1 MARHRSSPRSLAH
14 PRYWLTWIGIGLLRA
29 SACLPQPA
37 RLALGRSL
45 GYLLYRLARARRH
58 ITEVNIDHCFPELDR
73 NARQA
78 LVRETLQDNAIG
90 LLETALA
97 WWASDATLRQ
107 MAHFEGTEH
116 LEAAAAQGRGVLMLG
131 AHFTTL
137 DIGGRLAR
145 LHFDF
150 DVIYRKSKNP
160 VMDRLIR
167 RNREKFFGRVIER
180 SDIRQILRSLKAGH
194 IVWYAPDQDYG
205 RKHSVFAPF
214 FGVPA
219 ASITA
224 TARLARMN
232 QSPVL
237 FISHYRDDNGHYRVS
252 FSPVLA
258 DYPCEDE
265 VVNASRINTA
275 IEQSIRRRPS
285 QYMWV
290 HRRFKTRPEGEAPF
304 YQMKP

>member
-1 MARHRSSPRSLAH
+1 MSRRRKHHSIVH
-14 PRYWLTWIGIGLLRA
+14 PVYWPTWAGIGLLRLTVF
-29 SACLPQPA
+29 LPQSL
-37 RLALGRSL
+37 RLALGRTL
-45 GYLLYRLARARRH
+45 GTLIHRLAKARRH
-58 ITEVNIDHCFPELDR
+58 ITEVNIDHCFPGLDR
-73 NARQA
+73 PARQA
-78 LVRETLQDNAIG
+78 MVKETLQENAIG
-90 LLETALA
+90 LLETAMA
-97 WWASDATLRQ
+97 WWSSDETLRRIT
-107 MAHFEGTEH
+107 HFTGVEH
-116 LEAAAAQGRGVLMLG
+116 LEAAKAEGRGVLMLG

-145 LHFDF
+145 LCSDF
-150 DVIYRKSKNP
+150 DVIYRASKNP
-160 VMDRLIR
+160 VMDRLIC
-167 RNREKFFGRVIER
+167 RNREKFFGHVIER
-180 SDIRQILRSLKAGH
+180 SDIRQILRCLKSGR

-232 QSPVL
+232 RSPVL
-237 FISHYRDDNGHYRVS
+237 FIRHCRDANGHYHVD

-258 DYPCEDE
+258 DYPGDDE
-265 VVNASRINTA
+265 VENATRINRE
-275 IEQSIRRRPS
+275 IERGVLRCPT

-290 HRRFKTRPEGEAPF
+290 HRRFKTRPEGEPPF

>member
-1 MARHRSSPRSLAH
+1 MARHRSQPQSLAH
-14 PRYWLTWIGIGLLRA
+14 PRYWLTWLGIGLLRA
-29 SACLPQPA
+29 SVCLPQSA
-37 RLALGRSL
+37 RLAIGRGLGR
-45 GYLLYRLARARRH
+45 LLYRFARARRH

-78 LVRETLQDNAIG
+78 LVRETLQDNATG
-90 LLETALA
+90 LLETAMA
-97 WWASDATLRQ
+97 WWASDSALRKIT
-107 MAHFEGTEH
+107 HFEGTEH

-145 LHFDF
+145 LCVDF

-167 RNREKFFGRVIER
+167 QNREKFFGHVIER
-180 SDIRQILRSLKAGH
+180 SDIRQILRSLKAGR

-232 QSPVL
+232 HSPVL
-237 FISHYRDDNGHYRVS
+237 FISHYRDDAGHYRVF

-258 DYPCEDE
+258 DYPNDDE
-265 VVNASRINTA
+265 IINAGRINTEIERA
-275 IEQSIRRRPS
+275 IRKRPS

-290 HRRFKTRPEGEAPF
+290 HRRFKTRPEGEPPF